1 MTDALRQVVTRPGHA
16 VTRQSEQADPRQV
29 RNSAGGWTFAI
40 PGEAR
45 VRRFL
50 TLGTQGGTY
59 YVSERALTKANADV
73 ILDWARN
80 RPAELAA
87 IAEEISAAGRAPR
100 NQPAI
105 FAVMAAM
112 SLGETTEGRQAA
124 ARAFPAVVRTGTHL
138 FTAAGYLEQFR
149 GWGRGARRVFA
160 RWNTDRHPEALAYQL
175 VKYRQRE
182 GWTHR
187 DVLRS
192 AHSTKGCDAGH
203 ARLFD
208 WLAGRDAD
216 ASLLPRM
223 IAGYESAW
231 DIERSGARA
240 ADKARHYVQLVRDFP
255 GLPWEALPD
264 EARGQA
270 DVWRALTENGMPVT
284 ALLRQL
290 PTLTRLG
297 VLAPMSAHLGMVT
310 ARLTDEEV
318 LRKGRVHPVAV
329 LIAAKTYA
337 SGRSERGSSAWTPVP
352 QVTAALGDAFYAA
365 FGAVE
370 PSGKRTMIALD
381 VSGSM
386 SCSAAGYNLMASEV
400 TAAMSLVVMRTE
412 PSWGVYAFN
421 KGISPLH
428 LHPRMAL
435 EDVTRRVAG
444 LTYGGTDC
452 ALPMLWA
459 AQANVEVDTFICYT
473 DNETWYGQ
481 IHPHEALE
489 AYRQKMGIDAR
500 MQVVAI
506 TPTEFSIADPDDRG
520 TLDVSGFDSAVPRLL
535 ADHSRGDL

>member
-16 VTRQSEQADPRQV
+16 ATRQSEQADPRQV

-160 RWNTDRHPEALAYQL
+160 RWYTDRDPEALAYQL

-223 IAGYESAW
+223 IAGYESAR

-240 ADKARHYVQLVRDFP
+240 ADKTRHYVQLVRDFP

-264 EARGQA
+264 EAITQA
-270 DVWRALTENGMPVT
+270 EVWRALIENGLPVG

-290 PTLTRLG
+290 PRLTRLG
-297 VLAPMSAHLGMVT
+297 VLAPMSEHLAMVT
-310 ARLTDEEV
+310 ERLTDAEV
-318 LRKGRVHPVAV
+318 LRRGRIHPVAI
-329 LIAAKTYA
+329 LIALKTYVT
-337 SGRSERGSSAWTPVP
+337 GRSEKGDSTWTPVP
-352 QVTAALGDAFYAA
+352 QVAAALNDAFYLS
-365 FGAVE
+365 FGTVE
-370 PSGKRTMIALD
+370 PAGKRTMISLD

-386 SCSAAGYNLMASEV
+386 NSATAGYNLRCSEV
-400 TAAMSLVVMRTE
+400 TAAMSLVVMKTE
-412 PSWGVYAFN
+412 PSWGVYGFN
-421 KGISPLH
+421 QGIKPLNLSPH
-428 LHPRMAL
+428 MAL
-435 EDVTRRVAG
+435 EDVARRVAG

-459 AQANVEVDTFICYT
+459 AKNRMEVDTFTTYT
-473 DNETWYGQ
+473 DNETWAGSV
-481 IHPHEALE
+481 HPHEALA
-489 AYRQKMGIDAR
+489 AYRQQTGIAAR
-500 MQVVAI
+500 HQVIAI
-506 TPTEFSIADPDDRG
+506 TPTDFTIADPDDPG
-520 TLDVSGFDSAVPRLL
+520 TLDVSGFDAAVARLL
-535 ADHSRGDL
+535 ADHARGDV